1 MPVVLR
7 PRTYFLVDR
16 GSKLIGLIAITASLR
31 QLVGPLSPLLG
42 LIGVAIGIA
51 TIFIEVDE

>member
-1 MPVVLR
+1 MPVTLR

-16 GSKLIGLIAITASLR
+16 GSKLIGLIAIVVSLR
-31 QLVGPLSPLLG
+31 QLVGPFSPLLG